1 MQYVEDRGRFVC
13 VVAEFVDVRAYH
25 VPRISIV
32 VAREVAHVL
41 ENKVLGHVM
50 LDDFANGEEQ
60 IASVVVKSELE
71 TRFREGLTWK
81 AAAHHIACGYVLDR
95 YFSDVACDG
104 HIVIIRV
111 HSSTLLV
118 DIAGEYALAAQVF
131 ERLMEA
137 AYAAK
142 QIDECEWGCERIAHD
157 VRTLLL

>member
-25 VPRISIV
+25 VPRISVV

-71 TRFREGLTWK
+71 TRLRERLTWK
-81 AAAHHIACGYVLDR
+81 PRAHHIACRYILDR
-95 YFSDVACDG
+95 YFSDVARDG
-104 HIVIIRV
+104 HIVVIRV
-111 HSSTLLV
+111 YGSTLLLDV
-118 DIAGEYALAAQVF
+118 AGEYAFATKTL

-137 AYAAK
+137 TYATK
-142 QIDECEWGCERIAHD
+142 QIDECEWRGFTHNVCCCYNI
-157 VRTLLL
+157 